1 MSYQGLFEKFN
12 QEGQLRLP
20 NEVVAFRQHSWNK
33 HPTFEGVELKHIVT
47 AKETGGLFSYHL
59 VRIAQGKM
67 IGNHIH
73 QSQLETHE
81 IISGTGTC
89 VNNGVE
95 LDYKVGV
102 ISIFPMGLPHEVKAG
117 DNGLYLF
124 AKFLPALI

>member
-1 MSYQGLFEKFN
+1 
-12 QEGQLRLP
+12 
-20 NEVVAFRQHSWNK
+20 
-33 HPTFEGVELKHIVT
+33 
-47 AKETGGLFSYHL
+47 
-59 VRIAQGKM
+59 M

>member
-1 MSYQGLFEKFN
+1 MRKILD
-12 QEGQLRLP
+12 
-20 NEVVAFRQHSWNK
+20 
-33 HPTFEGVELKHIVT
+33 VT
-47 AKETGGLFSYHL
+47 GLFSYHL
-59 VRIAQGKM
+59 IRIAPGKM